1 MVEIMITP
9 FLILHKVRGEPA
21 FDIAHQQPCPE
32 CEGFGYVPSGGCNE
46 CDGLGHWWIVS
57 TSGHRA
63 YPAWECELSHVDFLN
78 GPHPDSYIKE
88 AWEDTDEFDSWPD
101 HYPSPSSTPKGFV
114 SALLDKLG
122 LVPKIERR
130 F

>member
-1 MVEIMITP
+1 MITP
-9 FLILHKVRGEPA
+9 YLILHKVRGEPA
-21 FDIAHQQPCPE
+21 FDIAHHQPCPE
-32 CEGFGYVPSGGCNE
+32 CASEGCNE

-63 YPAWECELSHVDFLN
+63 YPYWHLPMPFCYHDNEGFLAL
-78 GPHPDSYIKE
+78 GQTIYRGIPTTMPAD
-88 AWEDTDEFDSWPD
+88 WPD

-122 LVPKIERR
+122 LVTKIERR